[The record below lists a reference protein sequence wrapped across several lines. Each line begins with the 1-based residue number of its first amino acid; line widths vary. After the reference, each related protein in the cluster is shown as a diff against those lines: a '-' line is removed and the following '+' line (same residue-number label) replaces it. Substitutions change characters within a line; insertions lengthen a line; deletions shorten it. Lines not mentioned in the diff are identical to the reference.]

1 MNSPTKQQSISKYL
15 SPSKSKPTTVN
26 MSEDDNS
33 LKINLDKQPKKKFS
47 LQDDDLS
54 DSDDRSGPIDSVG
67 ERNLRNL
74 NT

>member
-1 MNSPTKQQSISKYL
+1 
-15 SPSKSKPTTVN
+15 

-33 LKINLDKQPKKKFS
+33 LKINLDKQPKKKFL

-67 ERNLRNL
+67 ERNLRNNL
-74 NT
+74 NTCIDF